1 MELSA
6 RDRERL
12 RGVHPDL
19 ARVVEIAAARTFMR
33 WCVFEGVRTIEKQR
47 EYFEARRTLTMRSR
61 HLTGHAVDLV
71 LLTPRG
77 NPTWE
82 PWRAY
87 FELAPDVLEV
97 AARLRIPLRWGGNFR
112 KRDGRRWF
120 DGAHFE
126 LDEEFYPDA
135 QAAAAG
141 AGEATPQ
148 GD

>member
-1 MELSA
+1 MELTA
-6 RDRERL
+6 KDREKL
-12 RGVHPDL
+12 KGVHQDL

-33 WCVFEGVRTIEKQR
+33 WCVFEGLRSIEQQKKYFDAGRTM
-47 EYFEARRTLTMRSR
+47 TMQSR

-71 LLTPRG
+71 LLTPKG
-77 NPTWE
+77 DPTWE

-97 AARLRIPLRWGGNFR
+97 AARLRVPLRWGGNFR

-126 LDEEFYPDA
+126 LDKEFYPDLP
-135 QAAAAG
+135 QDGGAAAPAVV
-141 AGEATPQ
+141 
-148 GD
+148 